1 MEKTKKTEVNKMWNP
16 GWDNGPEK
24 KDINENFVKFK

>member
-1 MEKTKKTEVNKMWNP
+1 MEKTKETEVNKMWNP

-24 KDINENFVKFK
+24 RKKTLMKIL